1 MKRLTEAR
9 TVCINLCFLAFILPA
24 STGFAFVKPS
34 CSVMPTTF
42 SSPVC
47 FGRVDSPTLTKNAK
61 YPSHCKATSST
72 TLSMTTSN
80 GDSSKL
86 PFLLDPGT
94 RGGAVFLSF
103 VLFLLPLIAYAVVTN
118 VFGYDEVEAGKWIGV
133 GFTAAVS
140 FLWVG
145 TYIFRVANKDMTYVS
160 VMLFMVVVLLN
171 YTLREFLFL
180 R

>member
-1 MKRLTEAR
+1 MKRLSEAR
-9 TVCINLCFLAFILPA
+9 TVCINLCFLALILPG
-24 STGFAFVKPS
+24 STGFAFVQPT
-34 CSVMPTTF
+34 CTVMPTTF
-42 SSPVC
+42 ASPVC
-47 FGRVDSPTLTKNAK
+47 VGRVDYPNLTKNAK
-61 YPSHCKATSST
+61 YDSRRKSTSST
-72 TLSMTTSN
+72 TLSMTSSD

-103 VLFLLPLIAYAVVTN
+103 VLFLFPLIAYAVVTN
-118 VFGYDEVEAGKWIGV
+118 VFGYDAVDAGKWIGV

-160 VMLFMVVVLLN
+160 LN
-171 YTLREFLFL
+171 VHGGCSCQLYTERILFL